1 MTKAAVF
8 TLLVFLLFIITAS
21 LHCGSISVE
30 EDNGPPVPVALPI
43 SDKAGDANSTGNYLT
58 RALQQALKNLLKS
71 EYNCTHT
78 DKIVRSESVEEG
90 KPPYT
95 VDRFKCTQTNIQIYA
110 VFYAL
115 FAVAI
120 TALWT
125 TTSFLAILAFIK
137 LYEVYLTR
145 CRCHVRLTP

>member
-8 TLLVFLLFIITAS
+8 TVVVFLLFIITAS
-21 LHCGSISVE
+21 LHCNSI
-30 EDNGPPVPVALPI
+30 GPEQEIDPPRALPK
-43 SDKAGDANSTGNYLT
+43 SDKADGNSTGNYLT
-58 RALQQALKNLLKS
+58 RALQQALKNLLKA

-78 DKIVRSESVEEG
+78 EKIFRSESVEEG
-90 KPPYT
+90 RAANVVRKFQC
-95 VDRFKCTQTNIQIYA
+95 VQTNIRTYVIL
-110 VFYAL
+110 YAL

-137 LYEVYLTR
+137 LYEVYR
-145 CRCHVRLTP
+145 NRCHCHDRLTP